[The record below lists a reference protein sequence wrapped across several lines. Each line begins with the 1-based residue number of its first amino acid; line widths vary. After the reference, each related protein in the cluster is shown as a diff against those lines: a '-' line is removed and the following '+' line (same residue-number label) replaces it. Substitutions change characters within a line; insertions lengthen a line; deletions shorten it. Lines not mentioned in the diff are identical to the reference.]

1 MEESKHENGH
11 SEAQVAVQ
19 SGESVIA
26 TSNNLPAEEAATS
39 SNATMDEEHY
49 CYTAKYGKVN
59 VEVRLGISDT
69 VQDLKAILFSMT
81 DVPPERQKI
90 LGLARGKLPIDST
103 SLGEI
108 VYPPAS
114 LRDSPHPATGEKRIT
129 INLIGTP
136 LDQTFKD
143 PEVETGKGDGKG
155 KKGESLGDID
165 YSDPE
170 TVKGLETVPS
180 NDPHALSKL
189 ERAIS
194 RFSHTFPIMHEPR
207 KNLKGGLLVLDL
219 DYTMAD
225 TKRLLHY
232 QVSAR
237 EAERPGLHEFLT
249 AVYPYYDI
257 CVWSQTSYW
266 WLEAKLTEMG
276 CLTHPGYQISFV
288 LDRTPMFSVR
298 YNPKN
303 ESGSSTSNEHKTKR
317 NKHEVKALEIIWR
330 RFPDLFG
337 AHNTIHIDDL
347 SRNFA
352 MNPFN
357 GLKIKP
363 YKHSPRPDGE
373 LPALRDYLLKLA
385 HSSIKD
391 FNSLTGHKGWKKREL
406 PSVKE
411 ESEQDQ
417 TGSNNNNSTT

>member
-11 SEAQVAVQ
+11 IDD
-19 SGESVIA
+19 VIL
-26 TSNNLPAEEAATS
+26 SNSNLPAEEAATS
-39 SNATMDEEHY
+39 ASAPIDEEHY

-59 VEVRLGISDT
+59 VEVRLGISDS

-129 INLIGTP
+129 ISLIGTP

-155 KKGESLGDID
+155 KKSESLGDID

-170 TVKGLETVPS
+170 TVKTLETVPS
-180 NDPHALSKL
+180 SDPHALTKL

-194 RFSHTFPIMHEPR
+194 RFSLTFPIMHEPR

-219 DYTMAD
+219 DYTIAD

-298 YNPKN
+298 YNPKSQI
-303 ESGSSTSNEHKTKR
+303 EGSSTNEQKTKR
-317 NKHEVKALEIIWR
+317 NKH
-330 RFPDLFG
+330 
-337 AHNTIHIDDL
+337 
-347 SRNFA
+347 
-352 MNPFN
+352 
-357 GLKIKP
+357 
-363 YKHSPRPDGE
+363 
-373 LPALRDYLLKLA
+373 
-385 HSSIKD
+385 
-391 FNSLTGHKGWKKREL
+391 
-406 PSVKE
+406 
-411 ESEQDQ
+411 
-417 TGSNNNNSTT
+417 

>member
-1 MEESKHENGH
+1 MSKVEEEERNVGIDD
-11 SEAQVAVQ
+11 V
-19 SGESVIA
+19 ESA
-26 TSNNLPAEEAATS
+26 EGNRGLPAEEIAISPT
-39 SNATMDEEHY
+39 ATMDEEHY
-49 CYTAKYGKVN
+49 CFTAKYGKVH
-59 VEVRLGISDT
+59 VEVRLCISDT

-90 LGLARGKLPIDST
+90 LGLAKGKLPIDST

-143 PEVETGKGDGKG
+143 PELEQSKGDGKG
-155 KKGESLGDID
+155 GKGESLGDID
-165 YSDPE
+165 YSDAE
-170 TVKGLETVPS
+170 IVKTLETVPS
-180 NDPHALSKL
+180 KDSHALLKL
-189 ERAIS
+189 ESAIS
-194 RFSHTFPIMHEPR
+194 RFSRTFPIMHQPR

-232 QVSAR
+232 QISAR

-276 CLTHPGYQISFV
+276 CLSHPGYQISFV

-298 YNPKN
+298 YHPKN
-303 ESGSSTSNEHKTKR
+303 ENVTSSSNGNKVKKT
-317 NKHEVKALEIIWR
+317 KHEVKALEIIWR

-337 AHNTIHIDDL
+337 SHNTIHIDDL

-352 MNPFN
+352 MNCLS

-363 YKHSPRPDGE
+363 YKHSPRPDTE

-385 HSSIKD
+385 HPSIKD
-391 FNSLTGHKGWKKREL
+391 FNSFGGHKGWKKREL
-406 PSVKE
+406 PSVLE
-411 ESEQDQ
+411 ENEEDQ
-417 TGSNNNNSTT
+417 ARSDNNNSTS